1 MNDTQRR
8 VARLRSIEG
17 HIRGVQ
23 RMEREGAYCID
34 IIKQVQAVQAALD
47 KFSAVVLE
55 HHLATCV
62 TDAIRSENETERERV
77 VGELLRV
84 YAPLTAGAEHG
95 EHFSAPRLDYL
106 QQVEVDVQQIER
118 LVRDEA
124 YCIAIIQAAQT
135 AKAALQCFNTRILA
149 DHLKGCVT
157 EAVRSRQV
165 TERQHTLGE
174 LLQVFTTANSL

>member
-1 MNDTQRR
+1 MNDAQRR
-8 VARLRSIEG
+8 VARLRTIEG

-34 IIKQVQAVQAALD
+34 IIRQVQAVQAALD

-62 TDAIRSENETERERV
+62 TDAIRSQEEVERERV

-84 YAPLTAGAEHG
+84 YAPLTAGEQHG
-95 EHFSAPRLDYL
+95 EPFSTPRLDYL
-106 QQVEVDVQQIER
+106 QQIESDVQRIEQ
-118 LVRDEA
+118 LVQAQA
-124 YCIAIIQAAQT
+124 YCIDVIQSAQQ
-135 AKAALQCFNTRILA
+135 AKAALQRFNTRILA

-157 EAVRSRQV
+157 DAVRSDQV
-165 TERQHTLGE
+165 AERQQKLGE

>member
-8 VARLRSIEG
+8 VARLRTIEG

-62 TDAIRSENETERERV
+62 TNTIRGEDEAERERV
-77 VGELLRV
+77 VGELLQV
-84 YAPLTAGAEHG
+84 YAPLTEGEEHG
-95 EHFSAPRLDYL
+95 EHFSVPRLDYL
-106 QQVEVDVQQIER
+106 QQVAGDVQQIEQ
-118 LVRDEA
+118 LVQAEA
-124 YCIAIIQAAQT
+124 YCIEIIQAAQH
-135 AKAALQCFNTRILA
+135 AKAVLQRFNTRMLA

-157 EAVRSRQV
+157 DAVRSDQV
-165 TERQHTLGE
+165 AERQHKLGE

>member
-8 VARLRSIEG
+8 IARLRSIEG

-62 TDAIRSENETERERV
+62 TGTIRSDDETERERV
-77 VGELLRV
+77 VGELLQI
-84 YAPLTAGAEHG
+84 YAPLTAGQDHG
-95 EHFSAPRLDYL
+95 EHFSISRLDHL
-106 QQVEVDVQQIER
+106 KQVADDVQQIEQ
-118 LVRDEA
+118 LVHAQA
-124 YCIAIIQAAQT
+124 YCIEVIQAAQR
-135 AKAALQCFNTRILA
+135 AKAVLQSFNTRILA
-149 DHLKGCVT
+149 GHLKGCVT
-157 EAVRSRQV
+157 DAVRSDQV
-165 TERQHTLGE
+165 AERQHKLGE
-174 LLQVFTTANSL
+174 LLQVFTTATSL

>member
-62 TDAIRSENETERERV
+62 TDTIRSENEAERERV

-84 YAPLTAGAEHG
+84 YAPLTAGEEHG
-95 EHFSAPRLDYL
+95 EHFLVPRLDYL
-106 QQVEVDVQQIER
+106 KQVESDVQQIEQ
-118 LVRDEA
+118 LVQAEA
-124 YCIAIIQAAQT
+124 YCIEIIQAAQS
-135 AKAALQCFNTRILA
+135 AKAALQRFNTRILA

-157 EAVRSRQV
+157 EAVRSEQV
-165 TERQHTLGE
+165 SERQHKLGE
-174 LLQVFTTANSL
+174 LLQVFTTATSL

>member
-1 MNDTQRR
+1 MNDAQRR
-8 VARLRSIEG
+8 VARLRTIEG

-62 TDAIRSENETERERV
+62 TDAIRSQEEAERERV
-77 VGELLRV
+77 VGELLRI
-84 YAPLTAGAEHG
+84 YAPLTAGEEACQP
-95 EHFSAPRLDYL
+95 FSTPRLDYL
-106 QQVEVDVQQIER
+106 QQVEADVQQIEQ
-118 LVRDEA
+118 LVQAEA
-124 YCIAIIQAAQT
+124 YCIDVIQAAQR
-135 AKAALQCFNTRILA
+135 AKAALQRFNTRILA

-157 EAVRSRQV
+157 DAVRSDQV
-165 TERQHTLGE
+165 AERQQKLGE